1 MKRYMVRERLGTPDL
16 DYVPP
21 DTGVTMSLKM
31 QVCKQIIIIMKI
43 KKWLPIGLPTVM
55 WFK

>member
-21 DTGVTMSLKM
+21 DTGVTMSLKR